1 MGLLV
6 SFEKFLYN
14 LDFRVDFLSFHFFF
28 CFFLDANHPAIA
40 PCVEA
45 IADAVTHA
53 RFVGTD
59 ASGDG
64 VVLMRILHVLRALML
79 SYAGDYLSNE
89 SICEIM
95 MSCFRISFETRL
107 SGK

>member
-1 MGLLV
+1 MYYIDI
-6 SFEKFLYN
+6 F
-14 LDFRVDFLSFHFFF
+14 VDS
-28 CFFLDANHPAIA
+28 DHPAIA
-40 PCVEA
+40 QCVEA

-64 VVLMRILHVLRALML
+64 VVLMRILQVLRALML
-79 SYAGDYLSNE
+79 SPAGDYLSNE

-95 MSCFRISFETRL
+95 LSCFRICFETRL
-107 SGK
+107 SGKGFYIIFKFLPNF